1 MRGYGWT
8 AYDTRVG
15 GSQTI
20 RDAELHIDLTT
31 DFVKSDDGNSWALR
45 VTGVPRKDAP
55 SGLKT
60 TVILHSAVEEA
71 GSDDARTLACE
82 HTSKR
87 RRNGDDSSI
96 ECHGEVSGLGSF
108 ELSLMGDGQ
117 NNPVHDTAVNSVR
130 VPESKIWQAKGM
142 YFSPPRLRPRSL

>member
-31 DFVKSDDGNSWALR
+31 DFVKSDDGNSWSVR
-45 VTGVPRKDAP
+45 VTGVPRQDAP
-55 SGLKT
+55 SDLKT
-60 TVILHSAVEEA
+60 TLILHSAVEKA
-71 GSDDARTLACE
+71 GDDHARTLTCG
-82 HTSKR
+82 HGSQR
-87 RRNGDDSSI
+87 RRDGDDSSV
-96 ECHGEVSGLGSF
+96 ECRGDVPGLGSF
-108 ELSLMGDGQ
+108 ELSVMGDGH
-117 NNPVHDTAVNSVR
+117 NRPVHDTAVRSVR

-142 YFSPPRLRPRSL
+142 